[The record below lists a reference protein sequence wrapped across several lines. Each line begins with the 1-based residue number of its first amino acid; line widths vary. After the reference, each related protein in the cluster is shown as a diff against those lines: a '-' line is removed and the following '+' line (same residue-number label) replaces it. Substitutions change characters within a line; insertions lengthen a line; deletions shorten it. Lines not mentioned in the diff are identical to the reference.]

1 MDIQK
6 NQIQE
11 SFEKLYVKNAPDWSL
26 ERDQDGGYKYHAT
39 QSAFL
44 LFEEQQIEIDL
55 LKAELAKAQAVPYE
69 PGSFK
74 SSHEIIINETKSEL
88 IDGYDIAKEDEYLL
102 ESLVYRGVCIGKAQ
116 AVPEGFVL
124 APVEEV
130 KTWYLD
136 DDESIYRE
144 DPDWLCNTPVG
155 EVVEVERRISYELDQ
170 APVFAAI
177 TWDEDNQDVGYYETF
192 ATKDEAEKAA
202 AHCKAMI
209 EAQEQK

>member
-1 MDIQK
+1 MDIQIRK
-6 NQIQE
+6 QLEQLEYIKDKLE
-11 SFEKLYVKNAPDWSL
+11 YIEYDEALGCYIEK
-26 ERDQDGGYKYHAT
+26 QDGLPTGVAAWVNG
-39 QSAFL
+39 AFYG
-44 LFEEQQIEIDL
+44 FEQ
-55 LKAELAKAQAVPYE
+55 AAK
-69 PGSFK
+69 
-74 SSHEIIINETKSEL
+74 
-88 IDGYDIAKEDEYLL
+88 
-102 ESLVYRGVCIGKAQ
+102 

-192 ATKDEAEKAA
+192 STKDEAEKAA

-209 EAQEQK
+209 EAQEPAND

>member
-6 NQIQE
+6 QIA
-11 SFEKLYVKNAPDWSL
+11 FEKSQAKDVNCDY
-26 ERDQDGGYKYHAT
+26 
-39 QSAFL
+39 
-44 LFEEQQIEIDL
+44 EE
-55 LKAELAKAQAVPYE
+55 LKQRLDRCEKLSGHRYLPTSPRHEAWLVWDAAWQA
-69 PGSFK
+69 
-74 SSHEIIINETKSEL
+74 
-88 IDGYDIAKEDEYLL
+88 
-102 ESLVYRGVCIGKAQ
+102 AQ

-192 ATKDEAEKAA
+192 ATKDEAQKAA
-202 AHCKAMI
+202 THCKAMK
-209 EAQEQK
+209 EAQEQKG

>member
-1 MDIQK
+1 MEIQK
-6 NQIQE
+6 ELQAFRTVAIRKGWDMDGETTSSNFNFYSLQTRSAWE
-11 SFEKLYVKNAPDWSL
+11 SWQAAK
-26 ERDQDGGYKYHAT
+26 DQT
-39 QSAFL
+39 
-44 LFEEQQIEIDL
+44 
-55 LKAELAKAQAVPYE
+55 
-69 PGSFK
+69 
-74 SSHEIIINETKSEL
+74 
-88 IDGYDIAKEDEYLL
+88 
-102 ESLVYRGVCIGKAQ
+102 
-116 AVPEGFVL
+116 VPEGFVL
-124 APVEEV
+124 APVEDV

-209 EAQEQK
+209 EAQEQGHD